1 MIDLLKTIDLNL
13 FLFLN
18 GIHSPFFDHAMMWAT
33 NALIWLPLFVLL
45 LVITIRSY
53 RWKTIM
59 VVFSMALMITASDQL
74 ANLSKHSTQRLRP
87 SQDPSLVKSVH
98 IVNGMRGG
106 MYGFYS
112 AHASTTFAVAIFLI
126 VLLRKKYRW
135 IAPVVIA
142 WAFIMSYTRIYLG
155 LHYPGDTLAGMVIG
169 SSLGLLFGC
178 VALKLI
184 PCRICSSPQS

>member
-1 MIDLLKTIDLNL
+1 MIDLLKSIDLSL

-18 GIHSPFFDHAMMWAT
+18 GIHNTFLDHAMMWAT
-33 NALIWLPLFVLL
+33 NALIWFPLFIVLL
-45 LVITIRSY
+45 YLTIRNFK
-53 RWKTIM
+53 WKTILII
-59 VVFSMALMITASDQL
+59 FSVALMITASDQL

-87 SQDPSLVKSVH
+87 SQDPSLGNSVH

-135 IAPVVIA
+135 VAPVVIT
-142 WAFIMSYTRIYLG
+142 WALIMSYTRIYLG

-169 SSLGLLFGC
+169 SSLGLLFGWA
-178 VALKLI
+178 VLKLI
-184 PCRICSSPQS
+184 PCRICSSTQR